1 MPATYLTLLTIAI
14 GSVWMYKR
22 SSADVASVI
31 AALTAIVCFIWG
43 FAVAPWGV
51 QLSIVGLLLALEKY
65 YWSRTRT
72 G

>member
-1 MPATYLTLLTIAI
+1 MPATYLTLLTIAL

-22 SSADVASVI
+22 SSADVSSVI
-31 AALTAIVCFIWG
+31 AALTTVVCFIWG

-51 QLSIVGLLLALEKY
+51 QLLIVGLLLALEKY
-65 YWSRTRT
+65 YWSRTRM

>member
-1 MPATYLTLLTIAI
+1 MPATYLTLLTIAF

-22 SSADVASVI
+22 SSADVFSVI
-31 AALTAIVCFIWG
+31 AALTTVICFIWG

-51 QLSIVGLLLALEKY
+51 QLLIVGLLLAIEKY
-65 YWSRTRT
+65 YWSRARM